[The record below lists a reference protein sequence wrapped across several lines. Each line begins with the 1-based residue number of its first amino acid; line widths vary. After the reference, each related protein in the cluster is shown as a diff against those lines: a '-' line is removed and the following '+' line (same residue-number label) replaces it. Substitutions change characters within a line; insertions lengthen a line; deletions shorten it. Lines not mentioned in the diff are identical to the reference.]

1 MRGEHLVD
9 AALEFSVVGS
19 FSRIGYAVRSRLTGW
34 ETPAGLAGTRVLL
47 TGGTSG
53 VGLAAARTL
62 TTLGAH
68 VAITGR
74 SQERLDG
81 AADQIAAHGR
91 GPITVV
97 ADSADLAAV
106 RAMFDAT
113 VAGLGGLDVVVNNAG
128 ALTHEYTRSPQGFET
143 TYAVHVLAPFLL
155 TQLAVPVVGPQGRVI
170 TVSSGG
176 MYSQSLRP
184 DMQCGP
190 EGFDGVAAYAKA
202 KRAQVALTQEWAAG
216 TPEDRRSPPCIPAG
230 PTPPACAPRCRRSGG
245 SPDRSCA
252 PLSKVLTPW
261 SGWPRPKC
269 TAAGS
274 GSTGA
279 AGRSCVCPGPAT
291 PRTTRRPSSI
301 GSPSRCRLP
310 TPRSRRSP
318 SQGVRTGDYAGES
331 WCRPA
336 STCSRPVPL
345 AVA

>member
-202 KRAQVALTQEWAAG
+202 KRAQVALTQEWA
-216 TPEDRRSPPCIPAG
+216 RRHPGG
-230 PTPPACAPRCRRSGG
+230 PTFAAMHPGWA
-245 SPDRSCA
+245 D
-252 PLSKVLTPW
+252 TP
-261 SGWPRPKC
+261 
-269 TAAGS
+269 
-274 GSTGA
+274 
-279 AGRSCVCPGPAT
+279 
-291 PRTTRRPSSI
+291 
-301 GSPSRCRLP
+301 
-310 TPRSRRSP
+310 
-318 SQGVRTGDYAGES
+318 GVRTSLPTFRRVTGPILRTPEQGADTLV
-331 WCRPA
+331 WLA
-336 STCSRPVPL
+336 SAQVHSGGFWLDRRRRAVVRVPRTRHTPHDAQAL
-345 AVA
+345 FELVSEQVASAL